1 MGPEVAIGMQL
12 AGTAVSA
19 MGSMSAGK
27 GLKSGADYNA
37 SIMER
42 NAKVATKEAEQIGRV
57 AGWDIQENE
66 KEFKILNDRS
76 VMAFGKN
83 GWMTGSGTPL
93 KKAMANVVEFQ
104 KDMEVARYNTKVR
117 QNEKIESATNM
128 RLQASLKR
136 YEGRAQ
142 LKAARTGAFG
152 TLLSGAGKIYMMS

>member
-1 MGPEVAIGMQL
+1 MEPATGLML
-12 AGTAVSA
+12 A
-19 MGSMSAGK
+19 SAGLSAFGTIK
-27 GLKSGADYNA
+27 GGKGAKAGADYNA

-42 NAKVATKEAEQIGRV
+42 NAKVAEKEAEQIGRV
-57 AGWDIQENE
+57 AGWDIQDNE

-128 RLQASLKR
+128 KLQAELKR

-142 LKAARTGAFG
+142 LKAARAKAFG
-152 TLLSGAGKIYMMS
+152 TLLSSAGSVYGMKS

>member
-1 MGPEVAIGMQL
+1 MSVSQAFMVG
-12 AGTAVSA
+12 GTALSA
-19 MGSMSAGK
+19 FGTIKGGK
-27 GLKSGADYNA
+27 GAKAAADYNA

-42 NAKVATKEAEQIGRV
+42 NAKVAEKEAEQIGRV

-66 KEFKILNDRS
+66 KEFQILNDRS

-83 GWMTGSGTPL
+83 GWMTGTGTPL

-128 RLQASLKR
+128 KLQAELKR

-142 LKAARTGAFG
+142 LKAARTKAFG
-152 TLLSGAGKIYMMS
+152 TLLSGASSAYGMK

>member
-1 MGPEVAIGMQL
+1 MAVAQGLML
-12 AGTAVSA
+12 AGAGLSA
-19 MGSMSAGK
+19 FGTIKGGK
-27 GLKSGADYNA
+27 GAKAGADYNA

-42 NAKVATKEAEQIGRV
+42 NAKVAEKEAEQIGRV
-57 AGWDIQENE
+57 AGWDIQANE
-66 KEFKILNDRS
+66 KEFQILNDRS

-83 GWMTGSGTPL
+83 GWMTGTGTPL

-128 RLQASLKR
+128 KLQAELKR

-142 LKAARTGAFG
+142 LKAARTKAFG
-152 TLLSGAGKIYMMS
+152 TLLSSAGSVYGMKS